1 MKEYTIILDSSFSDL
16 AVGVALDDKIIKQ
29 TIYPAWQKQSELMV
43 PELAK
48 ILDDLCLNKEDIKDI
63 IVSIGPASYTGVR
76 IALTMAKVISLATGC
91 SIYPVDSLQALKCR
105 KNPSISLINAR
116 SGYSYF
122 GVFKDSETIVKSQLI
137 TNEQV
142 KKYIDEHPD
151 YTVCGETEYLGIA
164 GFKGN
169 IIEEM
174 LSLKPYLS
182 EVKDTFGLAPVYL
195 KRSEL

>member
-1 MKEYTIILDSSFSDL
+1 MKQYTIILDSSFSDL
-16 AVGVALDDKIIKQ
+16 AVGVALDDKVIKQ

-43 PELAK
+43 PELAA
-48 ILDDLCLNKEDIKDI
+48 ILDDLKISRDDIKDI

-76 IALTMAKVISLATGC
+76 IALTIAKVIALSTGC
-91 SIYPVDSLQALKCR
+91 SIYPVDSLNALKNR
-105 KNPSISLINAR
+105 KNPSICVINAR

-122 GVFKDSETIVKSQLI
+122 GVFHNAETIVPSCI
-137 TNEQV
+137 IPNDEV
-142 KKYIDEHPD
+142 IKYIKEHPQ
-151 YTVCGETEYLGIA
+151 YTLCGETEYLGFS

-174 LSLKPYLS
+174 LSLKPFLK
-182 EVKDTFGLAPVYL
+182 EVKDTFTLAPVYL